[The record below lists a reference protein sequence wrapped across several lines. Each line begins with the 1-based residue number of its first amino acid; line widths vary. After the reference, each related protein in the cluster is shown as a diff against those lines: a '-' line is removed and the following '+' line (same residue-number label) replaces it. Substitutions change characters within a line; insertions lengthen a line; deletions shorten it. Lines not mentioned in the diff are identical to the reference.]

1 MAAFNLNDYET
12 VDSRIHRF
20 HEKYPNGRIITHLL
34 ETRTNDLGQIIQ
46 YVFKAEAFR
55 DMTDILP
62 SATGYAEEMLGSN
75 PVNKTSALENCE
87 TSAVGRCLANLAF
100 SPKGLRPSQEEMG
113 KAKRVG
119 TPAKTSAAAPET
131 AVDKVKASAFAKA
144 LYYGFEG
151 AKANEFLKLLAGQ
164 DDFDLIDWKA
174 VQLIPKDGWD
184 EAAHKFGRTD
194 G

>member
-1 MAAFNLNDYET
+1 MANFNLNDYET

-55 DMTDILP
+55 DMSDTLA

-75 PVNKTSALENCE
+75 PVNRTSALENCE

-119 TPAKTSAAAPET
+119 TPAKTVEAKPES
-131 AVDKVKASAFAKA
+131 AVDRVKAAAFAKA
-144 LYYGFEG
+144 LYYKFDGEE
-151 AKANEFLKLLAGQ
+151 AIEFIKLLAGA
-164 DDFDLIDWKA
+164 DEFDLIDWKIIH
-174 VQLIPKDGWD
+174 QLPKDAWE
-184 EAAHKFGRTD
+184 EAAHKFTRKND
-194 G
+194 